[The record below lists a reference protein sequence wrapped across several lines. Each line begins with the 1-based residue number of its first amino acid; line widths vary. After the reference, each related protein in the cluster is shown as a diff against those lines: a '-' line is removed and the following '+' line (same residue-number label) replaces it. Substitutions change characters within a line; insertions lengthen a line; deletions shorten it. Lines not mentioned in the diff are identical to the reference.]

1 MARTAAPAEAAVCS
15 SSLMDDGCLGED
27 NDEQKEKDDDDDGLN
42 KTACKQQEISGRQET
57 VAFFS

>member
-1 MARTAAPAEAAVCS
+1 
-15 SSLMDDGCLGED
+15 MDDGCLGED